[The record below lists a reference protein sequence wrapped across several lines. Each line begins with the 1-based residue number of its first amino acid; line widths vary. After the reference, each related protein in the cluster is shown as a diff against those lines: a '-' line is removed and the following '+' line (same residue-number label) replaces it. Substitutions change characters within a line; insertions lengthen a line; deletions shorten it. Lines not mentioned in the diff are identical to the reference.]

1 MLDVWSH
8 NFDTLLSGLW
18 VSVRVTAV
26 TLLIGLPAALALALC
41 VRSPRRRLRGPAI
54 AGIELGRGV
63 PALVLLQIAYFGLP
77 AVGIV
82 LSAFQATVAA
92 LAGSTA
98 VYVSETFRGGL
109 QSVPRGTLEG
119 AQALGM
125 SRVDEFRFV
134 MLPQMVRIVIPP
146 IMSQAILVFQTSSLA
161 YTIAL
166 PELMNK
172 AYQAASSD
180 FQYLSIFALVG
191 VMYAAITIPAGWAT
205 GRLERRLSRH
215 LL

>member
-1 MLDVWSH
+1 MFSVWSH
-8 NFDTLLSGLW
+8 NYVTLLNGLW
-18 VSVRVTAV
+18 MSVRVTAV
-26 TLLIGLPAALALALC
+26 TLLVGVPAALALAMC
-41 VRSPRRRLRGPAI
+41 VRSRGARIRIPAI
-54 AGIELGRGV
+54 LGIELGRGI
-63 PALVLLQIAYFGLP
+63 PALVMLQIAYFGLP

-82 LSAFQATVAA
+82 LTAFQATVLA
-92 LAGSTA
+92 LGLNTA

-109 QSVPRGTLEG
+109 QSVPKGPLEA

-125 SRVDEFRFV
+125 GRIDEFRFI

-146 IMSQAILVFQTSSLA
+146 IMSQAILVFQASALA

-166 PELMNK
+166 PEIMNN
-172 AYQAASSD
+172 AYEAASTD

-191 VMYAAITIPAGWAT
+191 VMFAVITIPASWAT
-205 GRLERRLSRH
+205 GRVERRLSRH